1 MWSVATFICTEVAE
15 KEDALVCGRRRPT
28 LAGHQAQLFVATG
41 CALVRNVA
49 AMGPPGDGRNSV
61 SARYVRHFNII
72 YIEPYSED
80 SLQAIFSTIMDWMFA
95 AKNNPPFPATC

>member
-28 LAGHQAQLFVATG
+28 LAGHQAQFFVATG

-49 AMGPPGDGRNSV
+49 AMGPPHWPLFRLIHHSQVASILALASDMCCRLHFEQVSNMVNSYE
-61 SARYVRHFNII
+61 SAI
-72 YIEPYSED
+72 
-80 SLQAIFSTIMDWMFA
+80 AIAIV
-95 AKNNPPFPATC
+95 CV